1 MKRTVT
7 IWALAA
13 TVYSVYLTDQNIR
26 LNQELVKTEFD
37 KSRDTVRFCTLQD
50 STLDVI
56 VRLNKPP
63 KHGETKGRD

>member
-1 MKRTVT
+1 MTKTIA
-7 IWALAA
+7 IWAVAA
-13 TVYSVYLTDQNIR
+13 TLYSVYLTQQNIK